1 MPCKEGRVDA
11 GLFNVLYNISGH
23 HSEHLVMPYRQ
34 ADRWFKLLAG
44 VLLTSVI
51 AFVIIPYINRLAMVD
66 PIVSTTKENDI
77 DAGSLFYSDVEL
89 VSESENYF

>member
-1 MPCKEGRVDA
+1 MA
-11 GLFNVLYNISGH
+11 
-23 HSEHLVMPYRQ
+23 YRQ

>member
-1 MPCKEGRVDA
+1 MA
-11 GLFNVLYNISGH
+11 
-23 HSEHLVMPYRQ
+23 YRQ

-44 VLLTSVI
+44 VLLTGVI
-51 AFVIIPYINRLAMVD
+51 AFVIIPYINRLAMVA

-89 VSESENYF
+89 VSESENYFQFH